1 MNRSEIEVK
10 LIELSMA
17 TKSKKED
24 AAKSMASVKASIRV
38 EKERMQNKVN
48 DLTAIRDKAIKNIR
62 ENFDLAIEQAKR
74 EHNEEIGRLNNALD
88 FHRTAYNQEEN
99 VYLIQKKELLR
110 HLAEAEKEEQV
121 KPII

>member
-24 AAKSMASVKASIRV
+24 AAKGVASVKESIRM
-38 EKERMQNKVN
+38 EKERLQSKVN

-74 EHNEEIGRLNNALD
+74 EHNAEIERLNNALD
-88 FHRTAYNQEEN
+88 FHRTAYNQAEN

>member
-24 AAKSMASVKASIRV
+24 AAKNVASVKESIRM
-38 EKERMQNKVN
+38 EKERLQNKVN

-74 EHNEEIGRLNNALD
+74 EHNAEIERLNNALD
-88 FHRTAYNQEEN
+88 FHRTAYNQAEN
-99 VYLIQKKELLR
+99 VYLIQKKELLS

>member
-24 AAKSMASVKASIRV
+24 AAKSVASVKESIRM
-38 EKERMQNKVN
+38 EKERLQNKVN
-48 DLTAIRDKAIKNIR
+48 DLTAIRDEAIKNIR
-62 ENFDLAIEQAKR
+62 ENFDQVIDQAKR
-74 EHNEEIGRLNNALD
+74 EHNAEIERLNNALG
-88 FHRTAYNQEEN
+88 FHRTAYNQAEN
-99 VYLIQKKELLR
+99 TYLIQKKELLR

>member
-24 AAKSMASVKASIRV
+24 AAKSVASVKESIRM
-38 EKERMQNKVN
+38 EKERLQSKVN
-48 DLTAIRDKAIKNIR
+48 DLTAIRDEAIKNIR
-62 ENFDLAIEQAKR
+62 TNFDQVIDQTKR
-74 EHNEEIGRLNNALD
+74 EHNAEIERLNNALS
-88 FHRTAYNQEEN
+88 FHKAEYNQAEN
-99 VYLIQKKELLR
+99 IYLIQKKELLS

>member
-24 AAKSMASVKASIRV
+24 AAKSAASVKASIRV
-38 EKERMQNKVN
+38 EKERMQNKV
-48 DLTAIRDKAIKNIR
+48 DELTAIRDKAIKNIR

-74 EHNEEIGRLNNALD
+74 EHNAEIERLNNALD
-88 FHRTAYNQEEN
+88 FHRTAYNQAEN

>member
-24 AAKSMASVKASIRV
+24 AAKSAASVKASIRV

-48 DLTAIRDKAIKNIR
+48 ELTAIRDKAIKNIR

-74 EHNEEIGRLNNALD
+74 EHNAEIERLNNALD
-88 FHRTAYNQEEN
+88 FHRTEYNQAEN
-99 VYLIQKKELLR
+99 TYLIQKKELLR

>member
-1 MNRSEIEVK
+1 MK

-24 AAKSMASVKASIRV
+24 AAKGVASVKESIRM
-38 EKERMQNKVN
+38 EKERLQNKVN

-74 EHNEEIGRLNNALD
+74 EHNAEIERLNNALD
-88 FHRTAYNQEEN
+88 FHRTAYNQAEN

>member
-17 TKSKKED
+17 MKSKKED
-24 AAKSMASVKASIRV
+24 AAKNAASVKKSIGV
-38 EKERMQNKVN
+38 EKERLQNKVN
-48 DLTAIRDKAIKNIR
+48 ELTAIRDKAIKNIR
-62 ENFDLAIEQAKR
+62 ENFDQAIEQAKR
-74 EHNEEIGRLNNALD
+74 EHNAEIERLNNALD
-88 FHRTAYNQEEN
+88 FHRTAYNQAEN
-99 VYLIQKKELLR
+99 AYLIQKKELLS

>member
-1 MNRSEIEVK
+1 MNRSEIEMK

-24 AAKSMASVKASIRV
+24 AAKSVASVKESIRM
-38 EKERMQNKVN
+38 EKEQLQSKVN
-48 DLTAIRDKAIKNIR
+48 DFTAIRDKAIKNIR

-74 EHNEEIGRLNNALD
+74 EHNAEIERLNNELS
-88 FHRTAYNQEEN
+88 FHRTAYNQAEN
-99 VYLIQKKELLR
+99 NYLIQKKELLR
-110 HLAEAEKEEQV
+110 HLAEAENNNEV

>member
-24 AAKSMASVKASIRV
+24 AAKSVASVKESIRM
-38 EKERMQNKVN
+38 EKERLQNKVN
-48 DLTAIRDKAIKNIR
+48 DLTAIRDKAVKNIR
-62 ENFDLAIEQAKR
+62 ENFDLVIEQAKR
-74 EHNEEIGRLNNALD
+74 EHNAEIERLNNALD
-88 FHRTAYNQEEN
+88 FHRTAYNQAEN
-99 VYLIQKKELLR
+99 AYLIQKKELLS

>member
-24 AAKSMASVKASIRV
+24 AAKGVASVKESIRM
-38 EKERMQNKVN
+38 EKERLQNKVN

-62 ENFDLAIEQAKR
+62 ENFDQAIDQAKR
-74 EHNEEIGRLNNALD
+74 EHNAEIERLNNALD
-88 FHRTAYNQEEN
+88 FHRTAYNQAEN
-99 VYLIQKKELLR
+99 VYLIQKKELLS

>member
-24 AAKSMASVKASIRV
+24 AAKSVASVKESIRM
-38 EKERMQNKVN
+38 EKERLQNKVN

-74 EHNEEIGRLNNALD
+74 EHNAEIERLNNALN
-88 FHRTAYNQEEN
+88 FHRDSYNQAEN
-99 VYLIQKKELLR
+99 NYLIQKKELLR
-110 HLAEAEKEEQV
+110 HPAEAEKEEQV

>member
-24 AAKSMASVKASIRV
+24 AAKGVASVKASIRV
-38 EKERMQNKVN
+38 EKERLQNKVN
-48 DLTAIRDKAIKNIR
+48 ELAAIRDQAIKNIR
-62 ENFDLAIEQAKR
+62 ENFDQAIDQAKR
-74 EHNEEIGRLNNALD
+74 EHNAEIERLNNALN
-88 FHRTAYNQEEN
+88 FHRTAYNQAEN
-99 VYLIQKKELLR
+99 NYLIQKKELLR

>member
-1 MNRSEIEVK
+1 MNRNEIEVK

-24 AAKSMASVKASIRV
+24 AAKSVASVKESIRV
-38 EKERMQNKVN
+38 EKERLQNKVN
-48 DLTAIRDKAIKNIR
+48 ELTAIRDKAIKNIR

-74 EHNEEIGRLNNALD
+74 EHNAEIERLNNALD
-88 FHRTAYNQEEN
+88 FHRTAYNQVEN
-99 VYLIQKKELLR
+99 AYLIQKKELLS

>member
-1 MNRSEIEVK
+1 MNRNEIEVK

-24 AAKSMASVKASIRV
+24 AAKSVASVKKSICV
-38 EKERMQNKVN
+38 EKERLQNKVN
-48 DLTAIRDKAIKNIR
+48 ELTAIRDEAIKNIR

-74 EHNEEIGRLNNALD
+74 EHNAEIERLNNALN
-88 FHRTAYNQEEN
+88 FHRTAYNQAEN
-99 VYLIQKKELLR
+99 NYLIQKKELLT

>member
-24 AAKSMASVKASIRV
+24 AAKGVASAKESIRA
-38 EKERMQNKVN
+38 EKERLQNKVN
-48 DLTAIRDKAIKNIR
+48 ELTAIRDEAIKNIR
-62 ENFDLAIEQAKR
+62 ENFDQVIDQAKR
-74 EHNEEIGRLNNALD
+74 EHNAEIERLNNELS
-88 FHRTAYNQEEN
+88 FHRTAYNQAEN
-99 VYLIQKKELLR
+99 IYLIQKKELLR
-110 HLAEAEKEEQV
+110 HLAEAENNNEV

>member
-24 AAKSMASVKASIRV
+24 AAKSVASVKESIRM
-38 EKERMQNKVN
+38 EKERLQSKVN
-48 DLTAIRDKAIKNIR
+48 ELTAIRDQAIKNIR

-74 EHNEEIGRLNNALD
+74 EHNAEIERLNNALN
-88 FHRTAYNQEEN
+88 FHRTAYNQAEN
-99 VYLIQKKELLR
+99 AYLIQKKELLR
-110 HLAEAEKEEQV
+110 HLAEAENNNEV

>member
-24 AAKSMASVKASIRV
+24 AAKGVASVKESIRM
-38 EKERMQNKVN
+38 EKERLQNKVN
-48 DLTAIRDKAIKNIR
+48 ELTAIRDKAIKNIR
-62 ENFDLAIEQAKR
+62 ENFDQAIEQAKR
-74 EHNEEIGRLNNALD
+74 EHNAEIERLNNELS
-88 FHRTAYNQEEN
+88 FHRTAYNQAEN
-99 VYLIQKKELLR
+99 TYLIQKKELLR

>member
-10 LIELSMA
+10 LLELPMA

-24 AAKSMASVKASIRV
+24 AAKSAASVKKSICV
-38 EKERMQNKVN
+38 EKERLQNKVN
-48 DLTAIRDKAIKNIR
+48 ELTAIRDQAIKNIR
-62 ENFDLAIEQAKR
+62 ENFDQAIDQAKR
-74 EHNEEIGRLNNALD
+74 EHNAEIERLNNTLN
-88 FHRTAYNQEEN
+88 FHRTAYNQAEN
-99 VYLIQKKELLR
+99 NYLIQKKELLT

>member
-24 AAKSMASVKASIRV
+24 AAKSVASVKESIRM
-38 EKERMQNKVN
+38 EKERLQNKVN

-62 ENFDLAIEQAKR
+62 DNFDLAIEQAKR
-74 EHNEEIGRLNNALD
+74 EHNAEIERLNNALD
-88 FHRTAYNQEEN
+88 FHRTAYNQAEN
-99 VYLIQKKELLR
+99 VYLIQKKELLS

>member
-24 AAKSMASVKASIRV
+24 AAKSAASVKESIRM
-38 EKERMQNKVN
+38 EKEQQQSKV
-48 DLTAIRDKAIKNIR
+48 DDFTAIRDKAIKNIR

-74 EHNEEIGRLNNALD
+74 EHNAEIERLNNELS
-88 FHRTAYNQEEN
+88 FHRTAYNQAEN
-99 VYLIQKKELLR
+99 IYLIQKKELLR
-110 HLAEAEKEEQV
+110 HLAEAENNNEV

>member
-24 AAKSMASVKASIRV
+24 AAKSAASVKESIRM
-38 EKERMQNKVN
+38 EKERLQNKVN
-48 DLTAIRDKAIKNIR
+48 DLTAIRDKAVKNIR
-62 ENFDLAIEQAKR
+62 ENFDLVIEQAKR
-74 EHNEEIGRLNNALD
+74 EHNAEIERLNNSLD
-88 FHRTAYNQEEN
+88 FHRTAYNQAEN
-99 VYLIQKKELLR
+99 VYLIQKKELLS

>member
-24 AAKSMASVKASIRV
+24 AAKSVASVKESIRM
-38 EKERMQNKVN
+38 EKERLQNKVN

-74 EHNEEIGRLNNALD
+74 EHNAEIERLNNALS
-88 FHRTAYNQEEN
+88 FHKAEYSQAEN
-99 VYLIQKKELLR
+99 TYLIQKKELLR

>member
-24 AAKSMASVKASIRV
+24 AAKGVASVKESIRM
-38 EKERMQNKVN
+38 EKERLQNKVN

-74 EHNEEIGRLNNALD
+74 EHNAEIERLNNALS
-88 FHRTAYNQEEN
+88 FHKAEYKQAEN
-99 VYLIQKKELLR
+99 TYLIQKKELLR

>member
-1 MNRSEIEVK
+1 MNRNEIEVK

-24 AAKSMASVKASIRV
+24 AAKGTASVKESIRM
-38 EKERMQNKVN
+38 EKERLQNKVN

-62 ENFDLAIEQAKR
+62 ENFDQAIEQAKR
-74 EHNEEIGRLNNALD
+74 EHNAEIERLNNALD
-88 FHRTAYNQEEN
+88 FHRTAYNQAEN

>member
-24 AAKSMASVKASIRV
+24 AAKSVASVKESIRM
-38 EKERMQNKVN
+38 EKERLQNKVN
-48 DLTAIRDKAIKNIR
+48 ELTAIRDKAIKNIR

-74 EHNEEIGRLNNALD
+74 EHNAEIERLNNALS
-88 FHRTAYNQEEN
+88 FHKAEYSQAEN
-99 VYLIQKKELLR
+99 TYLIQKKELLR

>member
-24 AAKSMASVKASIRV
+24 AAKGVASVKESIRM
-38 EKERMQNKVN
+38 EKERLQNKVN

-74 EHNEEIGRLNNALD
+74 EHNAEIERLNNALD
-88 FHRTAYNQEEN
+88 FHRTAYNQAEN
-99 VYLIQKKELLR
+99 VYLIQKKELLS

>member
-24 AAKSMASVKASIRV
+24 AAKSVASVKESIRM

-48 DLTAIRDKAIKNIR
+48 ELTAIRDEAIKNIR
-62 ENFDLAIEQAKR
+62 ENFDQVIEQAKR
-74 EHNEEIGRLNNALD
+74 EHNEEIERLNNALN
-88 FHRTAYNQEEN
+88 FHRTAYNQAEN

>member
-24 AAKSMASVKASIRV
+24 AAKNVASVKESIRM
-38 EKERMQNKVN
+38 EKERLQNKVN

-74 EHNEEIGRLNNALD
+74 EHNAEIERLNNTLD
-88 FHRTAYNQEEN
+88 FHRTAYNQAEN
-99 VYLIQKKELLR
+99 AYLTQKKELLR

>member
-24 AAKSMASVKASIRV
+24 AAKNVASVKESIRM
-38 EKERMQNKVN
+38 EKERLQNKVN

-74 EHNEEIGRLNNALD
+74 EHNAEIERLNNALD
-88 FHRTAYNQEEN
+88 FHRTAYNQAEN
-99 VYLIQKKELLR
+99 TYLIQKKELLR

>member
-10 LIELSMA
+10 LIGLSMA

-24 AAKSMASVKASIRV
+24 AAKGVASVKESIRM
-38 EKERMQNKVN
+38 EKERLQNKVN

-74 EHNEEIGRLNNALD
+74 EHNAEIERLNNALS
-88 FHRTAYNQEEN
+88 FHKAEYNQAEN
-99 VYLIQKKELLR
+99 TYLIQKKELLR

>member
-24 AAKSMASVKASIRV
+24 AAKSVASVKESIRM
-38 EKERMQNKVN
+38 EKERLQNKVN

-74 EHNEEIGRLNNALD
+74 EHNAEIERLNNALD
-88 FHRTAYNQEEN
+88 FHRTAYNQAEN
-99 VYLIQKKELLR
+99 VYLIQKKELLS

>member
-24 AAKSMASVKASIRV
+24 AAKSAASVKESIRM
-38 EKERMQNKVN
+38 EKEQLQSKVN
-48 DLTAIRDKAIKNIR
+48 DLTAIRDEAIKNIR
-62 ENFDLAIEQAKR
+62 ENFDQVIDQAKR
-74 EHNEEIGRLNNALD
+74 EHNAEIERLNNELS
-88 FHRTAYNQEEN
+88 FHRTAYNQAEN
-99 VYLIQKKELLR
+99 IYLTQKKELLR
-110 HLAEAEKEEQV
+110 HLAEAENNNEV

>member
-24 AAKSMASVKASIRV
+24 AAKGAASVKESIRM
-38 EKERMQNKVN
+38 EKARLQSKVN
-48 DLTAIRDKAIKNIR
+48 DFTAIRDKAIKNIR

-74 EHNEEIGRLNNALD
+74 EHNAEIERLNNELC
-88 FHRTAYNQEEN
+88 FHRTAYNQAEN
-99 VYLIQKKELLR
+99 AYLIQKKELLR
-110 HLAEAEKEEQV
+110 HLAEAENNNEV

>member
-24 AAKSMASVKASIRV
+24 AAKSAASVKKSISV
-38 EKERMQNKVN
+38 EKERLQNKVN
-48 DLTAIRDKAIKNIR
+48 ELTAIRDQANKNIR
-62 ENFDLAIEQAKR
+62 ENFDQAIEQAKR
-74 EHNEEIGRLNNALD
+74 EHNAEIERLNNALNS
-88 FHRTAYNQEEN
+88 HRTAYNQAEN
-99 VYLIQKKELLR
+99 TYLIQKKELLR
-110 HLAEAEKEEQV
+110 HLAEAENNNEV

>member
-24 AAKSMASVKASIRV
+24 AAKGVASVKESIRM
-38 EKERMQNKVN
+38 EKERLQNKVN

-74 EHNEEIGRLNNALD
+74 EHNAEIERLNNALS
-88 FHRTAYNQEEN
+88 FHKAEYNQAEN
-99 VYLIQKKELLR
+99 TYLIQKKELLR